1 MTEVRSYPSGVPC
14 WVDTKQPDPEAAQR
28 FYGPLLGWTFEA
40 ASGSSVMAR
49 LGGREAAAIVHGS
62 GPAVWNTYITV
73 DDIDDAADR
82 IVRAGGEVVRGPED
96 AGGDGRM
103 AWVAD
108 PAGAA
113 FRLWLPGRRLG
124 AQAVNLPGAW
134 NFSDLH
140 TSDPATAKAFYGDVF
155 GWETDDVGGDA
166 AMWRRPGYGD
176 HLAAT
181 SDPEIYERQAAV
193 SALPGFADA
202 IAWLAPLDDADVPHW
217 HVTFAVANRDATMA
231 DAVRLGA
238 TDLSGP
244 IDTPW
249 TKAALLRDPQGAI
262 FTMSQFT
269 PPGG

>member
-1 MTEVRSYPSGVPC
+1 
-14 WVDTKQPDPEAAQR
+14 VDTEQPDSQAAQR
-28 FYGPLLGWTFEA
+28 FYGPLFGWTFDEA
-40 ASGSSVMAR
+40 SSGSSVMAR
-49 LGGREAAAIVHGS
+49 LDGRDAAAIVNGS

-82 IVRAGGEVVRGPED
+82 IVRAGGAVVRGPED
-96 AGGDGRM
+96 AGDGRT

-108 PAGAA
+108 PTGAA

-124 AQAVNLPGAW
+124 AQAVNVPGAW
-134 NFSDLH
+134 NFSDVH
-140 TSDPATAKAFYGDVF
+140 TPDTATAKAFYGDVF
-155 GWETDDVGGDA
+155 GWETDDIGGGA
-166 AMWRRPGYGD
+166 AIWRRPGYGD

-193 SALPGFADA
+193 SAPPGFADA
-202 IAWLAPLDDADVPHW
+202 IAWLAPLDDSDVPHW
-217 HVTFAVANRDATMA
+217 HVTFAVADRDATMA

-262 FTMSQFT
+262 FTVSQFT